1 MNIRKPPLQ
10 RPLSSLA
17 SWAGWFRDAEIPVLA
32 TTAEAIEAMRA
43 NEDEVDANA
52 LGEVIGADPLMTIK
66 VLAHAGAHRHSRLV
80 TDAETVTAALL
91 MMGIGPF
98 FRAFE
103 PQPTVEQRL
112 ADQPAA
118 LEGLNRVLHRA
129 ERAARFALG
138 FAVHR
143 MDQDTAAIHTAALL
157 HDFVEL
163 LLWCHAPTLALA
175 LHARQVADPTLRSR
189 DAQRAEL
196 GIELSEL
203 EHMLMKTWRLPE
215 LLVRMTDDRH
225 ARDPRVRT
233 VMLALQVAR
242 HTTRG
247 WNNAALPDDVAAIA
261 ELLNLAPTP
270 TLSLL
275 RDLDC

>member
-1 MNIRKPPLQ
+1 MNVRKPPLL
-10 RPLSSLA
+10 RPLPSLA
-17 SWAGWFRDAEIPVLA
+17 RWVGWFRDAEIPVLA

-43 NEDEVDANA
+43 NEDDVDANA

-80 TDAETVTAALL
+80 TDAETVTAALV

-103 PQPTVEQRL
+103 QQPTIEERL

-118 LEGLNRVLHRA
+118 LDGLERVLRRS

-143 MDQDTAAIHTAALL
+143 MDQDAAAIHTAALL
-157 HDFVEL
+157 HDFTEL
-163 LLWCHAPTLALA
+163 LLWCHAPALA
-175 LHARQVADPTLRSR
+175 QAIRARQLADPTLRSH
-189 DAQRAEL
+189 DAQRAAL
-196 GIELSEL
+196 GIELGDL
-203 EHMLMKTWRLPE
+203 EQVLTRAWRLPE
-215 LLVRMTDDRH
+215 LLVRMGRDAH
-225 ARDPRVRT
+225 AREPSVRAVT
-233 VMLALQVAR
+233 LAIHVAR
-242 HTTRG
+242 HSARG
-247 WNNAALPDDVAAIA
+247 WDDAALPDDVAAIA

-275 RDLDC
+275 HDLDR

>member
-1 MNIRKPPLQ
+1 MNVRKPPLL
-10 RPLSSLA
+10 RPLPSLA
-17 SWAGWFRDAEIPVLA
+17 RWVGWFRDAEIPVLA

-43 NEDEVDANA
+43 NEDDVDANA

-80 TDAETVTAALL
+80 TDAETVTAALV

-103 PQPTVEQRL
+103 PQPTIEERL

-118 LEGLNRVLHRA
+118 LDGLERVLHRA

-143 MDQDTAAIHTAALL
+143 MDQDAAAIHTAALL
-157 HDFVEL
+157 HDFTEL
-163 LLWCHAPTLALA
+163 LLWCHAPALALA
-175 LHARQVADPTLRSR
+175 IQARQLADPTLRSR

-196 GIELSEL
+196 RIELGDL
-203 EHMLMKTWRLPE
+203 EQVLTRAWRLPE
-215 LLVRMTDDRH
+215 LLVRMGRDAH
-225 ARDPRVRT
+225 AREPSVRT
-233 VMLALQVAR
+233 VTLAIQVAR
-242 HTTRG
+242 HSARG
-247 WNNAALPDDVAAIA
+247 WDDAALPDDIAAIA

-270 TLSLL
+270 TLALL
-275 RDLDC
+275 HDLDR